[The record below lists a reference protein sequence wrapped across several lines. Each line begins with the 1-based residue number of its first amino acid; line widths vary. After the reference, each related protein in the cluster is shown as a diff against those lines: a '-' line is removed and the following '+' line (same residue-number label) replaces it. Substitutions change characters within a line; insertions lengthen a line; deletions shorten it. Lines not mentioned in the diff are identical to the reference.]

1 VDSVGEFNCSVLR
14 IIPAEEDNNV
24 NSEAVL
30 YPNPTTS
37 DIFVAGVSGH
47 LRYYIFSSTGKFMK
61 KGSSLIEDQEELR
74 LSLDGFPPATYL
86 LVLEDE
92 SNNESRFKI
101 VKK

>member
-1 VDSVGEFNCSVLR
+1 
-14 IIPAEEDNNV
+14 
-24 NSEAVL
+24 
-30 YPNPTTS
+30 
-37 DIFVAGVSGH
+37 
-47 LRYYIFSSTGKFMK
+47 MK

-92 SNNESRFKI
+92 SDNESRFKI